1 MKIPAVKITA
11 AESLIMEVL
20 WAADRPLAA
29 EEVKTALA
37 EEDWN
42 EATVRTFLTR
52 LSRKKAVSQTRDGRR
67 FLYRPLV
74 RRGDY
79 VHAESK
85 GLVDRLFGGQLGPFF
100 AHFAERESL
109 SEEEIAELRR
119 LVEELSNGR

>member
-1 MKIPAVKITA
+1 MKITG

-20 WAADRPLAA
+20 WAADRPVSA
-29 EEVKTALA
+29 EEIKAALTG
-37 EEDWN
+37 EDWN

-52 LSRKKAVSQTRDGRR
+52 LVKKKAASQTKDGRR

-74 RRGDY
+74 KRGDY

-85 GLVDRLFGGQLGPFF
+85 GLVDRLFGGQIGPFF
-100 AHFAERESL
+100 AHFAQRENL
-109 SEEEIAELRR
+109 TDEEIAELKR

>member
-1 MKIPAVKITA
+1 MKITG

-20 WAADRPLAA
+20 WASDRPIAA

-37 EEDWN
+37 DEGWN

-52 LSRKKAVSQTRDGRR
+52 LAKKKAVSQTKDGRR

-74 RRGDY
+74 KRADY

-85 GLVDRLFGGQLGPFF
+85 GVVDRLFGGQLGPFF
-100 AHFAERESL
+100 AHFAERENL
-109 SEEEIAELRR
+109 SDEELAEIRR

>member
-1 MKIPAVKITA
+1 MKITG

-20 WAADRPLAA
+20 WAADRPVAA

-37 EEDWN
+37 DEGWN

-52 LSRKKAVSQTRDGRR
+52 LAKKKAVSQQKDGRR
-67 FLYRPLV
+67 FLYRPLIK
-74 RRGDY
+74 RADY

-100 AHFAERESL
+100 AHFAERENL
-109 SEEEIAELRR
+109 TDAELAEIRR